1 MLLIC
6 LSKLD
11 TRTRT
16 DIQTVEISGNLI
28 LMGGDDTS
36 GAMWEDNFYFTTEIV
51 GHVFSSFN
59 LMIPAR
65 WVSQTSVHFML
76 KIEVL

>member
-1 MLLIC
+1 
-6 LSKLD
+6 
-11 TRTRT
+11 
-16 DIQTVEISGNLI
+16 
-28 LMGGDDTS
+28 MGGDDTS